1 VSPLSALTA
10 DLLLL
15 NDALS
20 DSEGDVEEQLN
31 RLLRDAQI
39 SVPSCVGLSVTVETT
54 PEQFTLVA
62 YDDPIGPIHSL
73 ASLCVTLPG
82 RRVPVA
88 AAVTLILVATV
99 PGAFVDLAADLAFAL
114 GLPLSELVLDQHL
127 GERRANATNL
137 ADLSA
142 INQAIGMLIGRGAGP
157 AEARVALQLVAD
169 SSASPLAD
177 AARAVLISLD
187 ESRAAPAARPAR

>member
-1 VSPLSALTA
+1 VSPFSAMTA

-15 NDALS
+15 DDALS
-20 DSEGDVEEQLN
+20 DSEGDVEEQLT

-39 SVPSCVGLSVTVETT
+39 SVPSCVGLTVTVDTHPVE
-54 PEQFTLVA
+54 FTLVA
-62 YDDPIGPIHSL
+62 YDDPIAPINSS
-73 ASLCVTLPG
+73 ASLCVTLPA
-82 RRVPVA
+82 RRVPAA
-88 AAVTLILVATV
+88 AAVTLILLATV

-114 GLPLSELVLDQHL
+114 GLPLSELLLDQHL
-127 GERRANATNL
+127 GERRASATNL
-137 ADLSA
+137 GDLSA

-169 SSASPLAD
+169 SSESRLAD

-187 ESRAAPAARPAR
+187 

>member
-1 VSPLSALTA
+1 VSPFSALTA

-15 NDALS
+15 DDALS
-20 DSEGDVEEQLN
+20 DTEGDVEQQLHL
-31 RLLRDAQI
+31 LLRDAQI
-39 SVPSCVGLSVTVETT
+39 SVPSCVGLCVTVETT
-54 PEQFTLVA
+54 PVEFRLVA
-62 YDDPIGPIHSL
+62 YDDPIAPIHAV
-73 ASLCVTLPG
+73 ASLCVTLPA

-88 AAVTLILVATV
+88 AAVTLVLVAMA

-114 GLPLSELVLDQHL
+114 GLPLSDIVLDQHL
-127 GERRANATNL
+127 GERRGNATNL

-177 AARAVLISLD
+177 AARAVLISLN
-187 ESRAAPAARPAR
+187 